1 MNTRFRSQVSKT
13 SLSEHDRIDLPENS
27 AARSKRRKP
36 SLNTHMKLNMTRQL
50 LLAMLICTTV
60 SCFSAFGVQ
69 PPDEVEQRGLQQ
81 MIRETEELLAKES
94 WLEAVEKLDQAWTMA
109 CEKEDPLMVQT
120 GADTRQLAPGET
132 ELQAGGKAKLE
143 ALFRNAPE
151 NFREE
156 FSRQY
161 SDLADKLITNAI
173 QVGDNEQLRRLT
185 MRYAFCSA
193 ARRGQLVLARRA
205 LDRGE
210 YLETALLLG
219 RLIRQTEKPDN
230 AVRLQMA
237 LCYSMA
243 GLEADAT
250 DLINLIVREQSEAN
264 LQVSGQS
271 IQLPRSPAETP
282 AWLQQHAESL
292 IRQSTGWLQPGGS
305 YRRTTSQPRGPAKF
319 GYSWK
324 SNLFEVQ
331 DVLYAEQ
338 YNPLLMEYREPIER
352 EAQRLLQRNSTI
364 VPTAQPLVTGRLAI
378 LRSPFGIR
386 AVDLVSGELQWEV
399 TRPDSRLRAAID
411 ERTSPNGN
419 RDTAGRDPYAS
430 LQYVDPRARLLYQ
443 LIRTNT
449 ASQMSISGST
459 LFVVDECSAA
469 TWTDDLGYGVGGNS
483 GETIPANFVR
493 AYDVETGLFKWEI
506 GGQTQNSRQAA
517 GRGNLLAGFYFLGA
531 PLVLGQRTYVLAE
544 SGEGLFLIQIAEPQ
558 TATGTTDATG
568 NAPTA
573 SSPNP
578 SIVRSQ
584 ILTIPE
590 HKLPRHPVRKHA
602 GLVPSFAQGLLVCPT
617 CDQRIVAVSAEDQ
630 SLRWVFRYA
639 GNIRTQELGGDNLV
653 LFGGRDA
660 IDTASVDM
668 DSRWVDSLPR
678 IVDSRVFVTPRDSDL
693 LYCLDLQSG
702 KELWKAAR
710 GPFHAIG
717 TITNDRIVLVGNQRV
732 AAFRT
737 IDGSAI
743 WSTEIRDGVVCGSAA
758 SNGRVIQIPTDEPA
772 IVTLDLATGVRLV
785 RQSHDL
791 NRMPGNLLMTEQGL
805 LTQNLGEV
813 SYLAANTSEP
823 NSSLAQKAT
832 ELLLDQK
839 QSDAMDLL
847 DQGLIAGQGDKAARE
862 LLIELLL
869 EELRADYSNNRSRVP
884 RIRELIEQ
892 TSADLATAPLLHS
905 VIGMNI
911 TDAAMIPGQL
921 KGRTD
926 RYLGDLS
933 ELITRGMEASDDLP
947 VAELTENIR
956 QLLREISTARREAVG
971 SGFLI
976 RNKATILCAGVRRAV
991 ASRTLE
997 EQQQIQESLRD
1008 SSVDVLKSLPNDLLK
1023 FEFLC
1028 CLMSCGLPQ
1037 LTLTTL
1043 ENSQMQTMDHQRW
1056 LLQEFARL
1064 EISQSSSLSAA
1075 PAATDLL
1082 TQWKSVNDESAIRSW
1097 LRDLAQPID
1106 SNNLLHFQMVDRA
1119 ARDQH
1124 LAAWQKSDAARTTQL
1139 STDWGEAAKVEES
1152 PDRTMM
1158 EPTKLPDGVPEKLI
1172 PFFGPQG
1179 VYRDWSFVR
1188 MRTAGEI
1195 CAYDAQGQIRWKTK
1209 TFGIPVENNYGY
1221 GSQSYAVAYGHLL
1234 LLNISGTL
1242 IAVDPAHLN
1251 AAGEPRELWRRNVE
1265 RLAADTDLDNFRD
1278 YVPPS
1283 ERVPQYYPQ
1292 PAGFYP
1298 VGPATPLGIPV
1309 IAGRRL
1315 IVLDP
1320 LTGMRCWQTD
1330 GIARDAVLL
1339 CSGDNVLVLSE
1350 GSRQIEVRSLV
1361 DGSVQ
1366 SVARLPEWWG
1376 EANLNVGSS
1385 VRDIEVEAGV
1395 ELLWRIV
1402 LQGQS
1407 CVLFRLTAGKATVES
1422 RDLLTDTVK
1431 WSIDLPQETV
1441 FSNVANDVI
1450 AVLSEG
1456 RSLKLIQTDT
1466 GRILAEHEVTA
1477 VKSPRE
1483 LILQHS
1489 SGHYVI
1495 LPDSIDDEV
1504 AEYDPVIDALH
1515 VYGRMYGIREN
1526 DMTLA
1531 WDEALDHRHVRLAIS
1546 ERSVLLPNS
1555 PALLLLSRGEATN
1568 PRSPIR
1574 ATHYGARIID
1584 VRTGKDLYNDDNIG
1598 TTLNMLWKHINAADQ
1613 QIQFSFDNRLVT
1625 LDFREAKE
1633 K

>member
-1 MNTRFRSQVSKT
+1 
-13 SLSEHDRIDLPENS
+13 
-27 AARSKRRKP
+27 
-36 SLNTHMKLNMTRQL
+36 MKLNMTRQL
-50 LLAMLICTTV
+50 LLAMLITTTIPL
-60 SCFSAFGVQ
+60 FHAHGTQ
-69 PPDEVEQRGLQQ
+69 PLDEVEQRGLQQ
-81 MIRETEELLAKES
+81 LIRETEASLATEN

-120 GADTRQLAPGET
+120 GTDTRQLAPGET
-132 ELQAGGKAKLE
+132 ELLAGGKARLE

-151 NFREE
+151 EFRDE

-161 SDLADKLITNAI
+161 SDLSDKLITDAI

-193 ARRGQLVLARRA
+193 AQRAQLVLARRA

-210 YLETALLLG
+210 YLEAALLLG
-219 RLIRQTEKPDN
+219 RLLRLNEKPNN

-243 GLEADAT
+243 GLEADAA
-250 DLINLIVREQSEAN
+250 DLINLIVREQTDAN
-264 LQVSGQS
+264 LQVAGQS
-271 IQLPRSPAETP
+271 IPLPLDPADTP
-282 AWLQQHAESL
+282 AWLRQHAESL
-292 IRQSTGWLQPGGS
+292 VKHSPGWSQPGGS
-305 YRRTTSQPRGPAKF
+305 YRRTASQPRGPAKF
-319 GYSWK
+319 ELSWK

-338 YNPLLMEYREPIER
+338 YNPLLAEYREPIER
-352 EAQRLLQRNSTI
+352 EAHRLLQRNSTI
-364 VPTAQPLVTGRLAI
+364 LPAAQPLISGRLAI

-386 AVDLVSGELQWEV
+386 AVDLGSGELQWEV

-411 ERTSPNGN
+411 ERTKQNGDRN
-419 RDTAGRDPYAS
+419 MAARDRYAT

-443 LIRTNT
+443 MIRTNT

-459 LFVVDECSAA
+459 LFVVDESSAA
-469 TWTDDLGYGVGGNS
+469 TWTDDFGYGIGGLS

-493 AYDVETGLFKWEI
+493 AYDVETGLFKWEV
-506 GGQTQNSRQAA
+506 GGQTQNGGKTA

-544 SGEGLFLIQIAEPQ
+544 SGEGIFLIQIAEPQ
-558 TATGTTDATG
+558 TAAAVTESSSDPAA
-568 NAPTA
+568 APT
-573 SSPNP
+573 PNP

-639 GNIRTQELGGDNLV
+639 GNVRTQELGGDNLV

-668 DSRWVDSLPR
+668 DSRWADSLPR
-678 IVDSRVFVTPRDSDL
+678 IVDSRVFVTPRDSDQ

-702 KELWKAAR
+702 EELWKTAR

-732 AAFRT
+732 AAFST
-737 IDGSAI
+737 TDGSPI
-743 WSTEIRDGVVCGSAA
+743 WSTEIRDGIVCGSSA

-772 IVTLDLATGVRLV
+772 IVTVDLGTGARLV
-785 RQSHDL
+785 RQSQDL
-791 NRMPGNLLMTEQGL
+791 NRIPGNLLMTEQGL

-813 SYLAANTSEP
+813 SYLAANTSAP
-823 NSSLAQKAT
+823 DSSLADKAT
-832 ELLLDQK
+832 EFLLDQK
-839 QSDAMDLL
+839 QAQALELL
-847 DQGLIAGQGDKAARE
+847 DQGLVAGQGDKAARE
-862 LLIELLL
+862 LLIELML
-869 EELRADYSNNRSRVP
+869 EELRADFSSHRSRVP

-892 TSADLATAPLLHS
+892 SSADLATAPLLHS
-905 VIGMNI
+905 MIGMNI
-911 TDAAMIPGQL
+911 TDAAVIPSQL

-933 ELITRGMEASDDLP
+933 ELITRGMETSHDLP
-947 VAELTENIR
+947 VTELTENIR

-971 SGFLI
+971 AGFLI

-991 ASRTLE
+991 AARTMQ

-1008 SSVDVLKSLPNDLLK
+1008 SSADVLKSLPDDLLK

-1037 LTLTTL
+1037 LTLATL
-1043 ENSQMQTMDHQRW
+1043 ENPQMQTMDHQRW

-1064 EISQSSSLSAA
+1064 EISQSSSSTAA
-1075 PAATDLL
+1075 AAATDLL
-1082 TQWKSVNDESAIRSW
+1082 TQWKSADDDSAIRSW
-1097 LRDLAQPID
+1097 LKDLAQPID
-1106 SNNLLHFQMVDRA
+1106 PNNLLHFQMADQA

-1124 LAAWQKSDAARTTQL
+1124 VAAWQKSDDAATAQRPMV
-1139 STDWGEAAKVEES
+1139 WGDTVKVEES

-1188 MRTAGEI
+1188 MKIAGEI
-1195 CAYDAQGQIRWKTK
+1195 YAYDAQGKIRWKTK

-1221 GSQSYAVAYGHLL
+1221 GTQSYVVAYGHLL

-1251 AAGEPRELWRRNVE
+1251 AAGEPRELWRRNIE
-1265 RLAADTDLDNFRD
+1265 RLAADTDIDNFRA

-1292 PAGFYP
+1292 PAGYYP
-1298 VGPATPLGIPV
+1298 VGPATPLGVPV

-1320 LTGMRCWQTD
+1320 LTGIRSWQTD

-1339 CSGDNVLVLSE
+1339 CREDNVLILSE

-1361 DGSVQ
+1361 DGFLR

-1407 CVLFRLTAGKATVES
+1407 CVLFRLTAGKSTIES
-1422 RDLLTDTVK
+1422 RNLLTDTVT

-1477 VKSPRE
+1477 VELPRE
-1483 LILQHS
+1483 LFLQYS
-1489 SGHYVI
+1489 SGHYVV
-1495 LPDSIDDEV
+1495 LPDSIDDDV
-1504 AEYDPVIDALH
+1504 AEFDPVIDALH

-1531 WDEALDHRHVRLAIS
+1531 WDEPLDHRHIRLAVS

-1555 PALLLLSRGEATN
+1555 PAMLLLSRGGATN

-1584 VRTGKDLYNDDNIG
+1584 VRTGKDLYNDDNVG
-1598 TTLNMLWKHINAADQ
+1598 MTLNMLWKHINAADQ
-1613 QIQFSFDNRLVT
+1613 QIQFSFDNRIVT
-1625 LDFREAKE
+1625 LDFRKAEE

>member
-1 MNTRFRSQVSKT
+1 
-13 SLSEHDRIDLPENS
+13 
-27 AARSKRRKP
+27 
-36 SLNTHMKLNMTRQL
+36 MKLNMTRQL
-50 LLAMLICTTV
+50 LLAMLICTTGPL
-60 SCFSAFGVQ
+60 FSAFGVQ

-81 MIRETEELLAKES
+81 LIRETEESLAKES

-132 ELQAGGKAKLE
+132 ELLAGGKAKLE

-151 NFREE
+151 DFREE
-156 FSRQY
+156 FSKQY
-161 SDLADKLITNAI
+161 SDLAEKLITDAI

-193 ARRGQLVLARRA
+193 AQRGQLVLARRA

-219 RLIRQTEKPDN
+219 RLLRQNEKPDN

-243 GLEADAT
+243 GLEADAA
-250 DLINLIVREQSEAN
+250 DLINLIAREQTGAN
-264 LQVSGQS
+264 LLVAGQS
-271 IQLPRSPAETP
+271 IPLPKSPAETP

-292 IRQSTGWLQPGGS
+292 IKQSTGWSQPGGS
-305 YRRTTSQPRGPAKF
+305 YRRAASQSRGPAKF
-319 GYSWK
+319 GFSWK

-338 YNPLLMEYREPIER
+338 YNPLLTEYREPIER

-364 VPTAQPLVTGRLAI
+364 VPAAQPLVTGRLAI
-378 LRSPFGIR
+378 FRSPFGIR
-386 AVDLVSGELQWEV
+386 AVDLASGELQWEV

-411 ERTSPNGN
+411 ERTSPNGDRN
-419 RDTAGRDPYAS
+419 MAARDGYAT

-469 TWTDDLGYGVGGNS
+469 TWTDDFGYGIGGIS

-493 AYDVETGLFKWEI
+493 AYDVETGLFKWEV
-506 GGQTQNSRQAA
+506 GGQTQNGGQTA

-544 SGEGLFLIQIAEPQ
+544 SGEGIFLIQIAEPQ
-558 TATGTTDATG
+558 TAASVIDSTGDPAVE
-568 NAPTA
+568 P
-573 SSPNP
+573 SPNP

-584 ILTIPE
+584 ILTVPE

-617 CDQRIVAVSAEDQ
+617 CDQRIIAVSAEDQ

-639 GNIRTQELGGDNLV
+639 GNVRTQELGGDNLV

-678 IVDSRVFVTPRDSDL
+678 IVDNRVFVTPRDSDQ

-702 KELWKAAR
+702 TELWKTAR

-732 AAFRT
+732 AAFNT
-737 IDGSAI
+737 TDGSPI
-743 WSTEIRDGVVCGSAA
+743 WSTEIRDGVVCGSSA
-758 SNGRVIQIPTDEPA
+758 SDGRVIQIPTDQPA
-772 IVTLDLATGVRLV
+772 IVTVDLGTGARLV
-785 RQSHDL
+785 RQSQDL

-813 SYLAANTSEP
+813 TYLAANTSATDL
-823 NSSLAQKAT
+823 SMADKAT
-832 ELLLDQK
+832 EFLLDRK
-839 QSDAMDLL
+839 QAQALALL
-847 DQGLIAGQGDKAARE
+847 DEGLMAGQGDKAARE

-869 EELRADYSNNRSRVP
+869 EELRTDFSRNRSRVP

-892 TSADLATAPLLHS
+892 SSADLAIAPLLHS

-911 TDAAMIPGQL
+911 TDAAVIPSQL

-933 ELITRGMEASDDLP
+933 ELITRGMESSHDLP
-947 VAELTENIR
+947 LGELTENIR

-971 SGFLI
+971 AGFLI

-991 ASRTLE
+991 AARTME
-997 EQQQIQESLRD
+997 EQQQIQDNLRD
-1008 SSVDVLKSLPNDLLK
+1008 SSVETLKSLPDDLMR

-1037 LTLTTL
+1037 LTLASL
-1043 ENSQMQTMDHQRW
+1043 ENSQMQTMDDHRW

-1064 EISQSSSLSAA
+1064 EISQSSSSTAA
-1075 PAATDLL
+1075 SAATDLL
-1082 TQWKSVNDESAIRSW
+1082 MQWKSANDYSAIQSW
-1097 LRDLAQPID
+1097 LKDLAQPID
-1106 SNNLLHFQMVDRA
+1106 PNNLLHFKMADQTL
-1119 ARDQH
+1119 RDQH
-1124 LAAWQKSDAARTTQL
+1124 IAAWEKSEDAAAAKPPL
-1139 STDWGEAAKVEES
+1139 IWGDAAKVEES

-1158 EPTKLPDGVPEKLI
+1158 EPTKLPDGLPDKLI

-1188 MRTAGEI
+1188 VRTAGEVY
-1195 CAYDAQGQIRWKTK
+1195 AYDAQGQIRWKTK
-1209 TFGIPVENNYGY
+1209 TFGIPVEINYGY
-1221 GSQSYAVAYGHLL
+1221 GAQSYIVAYGHLL
-1234 LLNISGTL
+1234 LLNLSGTL
-1242 IAVDPAHLN
+1242 IAVDPAQLN
-1251 AAGEPRELWRRNVE
+1251 AAGEPRELWRRNIE
-1265 RLAADTDLDNFRD
+1265 RLAADTDIDNFRD

-1320 LTGMRCWQTD
+1320 LTGMRSWQTD

-1366 SVARLPEWWG
+1366 SVSRLPEWWG

-1385 VRDIEVEAGV
+1385 VRDIEVESGV

-1402 LQGQS
+1402 LQGDS
-1407 CVLFRLTAGKATVES
+1407 CVLFRLTAGKATVEN

-1466 GRILAEHEVTA
+1466 GRILAEHDVTA
-1477 VKSPRE
+1477 VKLPRE

-1495 LPDSIDDEV
+1495 LPDSIDDNL

-1531 WDEALDHRHVRLAIS
+1531 WDEPLDHRHIRLAVS

-1555 PALLLLSRGEATN
+1555 PALLLLSRGGTAN
-1568 PRSPIR
+1568 PGSPTR
-1574 ATHYGARIID
+1574 GTHYGARVID
-1584 VRTGKDLYNDDNIG
+1584 VRTGKDLYNDDDIG
-1598 TTLNMLWKHINAADQ
+1598 TTLNLLWMHINSADQ
-1613 QIQFSFDNRLVT
+1613 RIQFSFDNRNVT
-1625 LDFREAKE
+1625 LDFKKPEE

>member
-1 MNTRFRSQVSKT
+1 
-13 SLSEHDRIDLPENS
+13 
-27 AARSKRRKP
+27 
-36 SLNTHMKLNMTRQL
+36 MTRQL
-50 LLAMLICTTV
+50 LLAMLICTTGPLA
-60 SCFSAFGVQ
+60 SAFGVQ

-81 MIRETEELLAKES
+81 LIRETEESLAKES

-120 GADTRQLAPGET
+120 GADIRQLAPGET

-151 NFREE
+151 EFREE
-156 FSRQY
+156 FSKQY
-161 SDLADKLITNAI
+161 SDLADKLITDAI
-173 QVGDNEQLRRLT
+173 QVGDNEQLRWLT

-193 ARRGQLVLARRA
+193 ARKGQLVLARRA

-219 RLIRQTEKPDN
+219 RLLRQNEKPDN
-230 AVRLQMA
+230 TVRLQMA

-250 DLINLIVREQSEAN
+250 DLINLIVREQTDAN
-264 LQVSGQS
+264 LEVAGQS
-271 IQLPRSPAETP
+271 IPLPKSPAETP

-292 IRQSTGWLQPGGS
+292 IKQTTGWSQPGGS
-305 YRRTTSQPRGPAKF
+305 YRRTASQPRGPAKF
-319 GYSWK
+319 GFSWK

-338 YNPLLMEYREPIER
+338 YNPLLTEYLEPIER

-411 ERTSPNGN
+411 ERTNQNGDRN
-419 RDTAGRDPYAS
+419 MAARDGYAS

-443 LIRTNT
+443 MIRTNT

-469 TWTDDLGYGVGGNS
+469 TWTDDFGYGIGGLS

-493 AYDVETGLFKWEI
+493 AYDVETGLFKWEV
-506 GGQTQNSRQAA
+506 GGQTQNGGQAA

-544 SGEGLFLIQIAEPQ
+544 SGEGLFLIQIAEPR
-558 TATGTTDATG
+558 TAATMTESTDDLA
-568 NAPTA
+568 TA

-584 ILTIPE
+584 ILTVPE

-602 GLVPSFAQGLLVCPT
+602 GLVPSFAQGILVCPT

-639 GNIRTQELGGDNLV
+639 GNVRTQELGGDNLV

-717 TITNDRIVLVGNQRV
+717 AITGDRIVLVGNQRV

-737 IDGSAI
+737 TDGSPI

-758 SNGRVIQIPTDEPA
+758 SNGQVIQIPTDEPA

-813 SYLAANTSEP
+813 AYLAANTSEQD
-823 NSSLAQKAT
+823 SSLAQKAT

-839 QSDAMDLL
+839 QTDAMQLL

-869 EELRADYSNNRSRVP
+869 EELRADYSSNRSKVP

-892 TSADLATAPLLHS
+892 TSADLAAAPLLHS

-911 TDAAMIPGQL
+911 TDAAVIPSHL
-921 KGRTD
+921 RGRTD

-933 ELITRGMEASDDLP
+933 EQITRGMEASHDLP
-947 VAELTENIR
+947 VTELTENIR

-991 ASRTLE
+991 GSRTME
-997 EQQQIQESLRD
+997 EQKQIQESLRD
-1008 SSVDVLKSLPNDLLK
+1008 SSVEVLKSLPEDLLK
-1023 FEFLC
+1023 FEFMC

-1037 LTLTTL
+1037 LTLATL
-1043 ENSQMQTMDHQRW
+1043 ENPQMQTMDHQRW

-1064 EISQSSSLSAA
+1064 QISQSSSSTA
-1075 PAATDLL
+1075 PAAATDLL
-1082 TQWKSVNDESAIRSW
+1082 RQWKAANDDSAIRSW
-1097 LRDLAQPID
+1097 LKDLTQPID
-1106 SNNLLHFQMVDRA
+1106 PNNLLHFQMADQT

-1124 LAAWQKSDAARTTQL
+1124 IAAWQKSDDAATKKTQVN
-1139 STDWGEAAKVEES
+1139 WGESAKVEES

-1158 EPTKLPDGVPEKLI
+1158 EPTKFPEGVPEKLI

-1195 CAYDAQGQIRWKTK
+1195 YAYDAQGQIRWKTK
-1209 TFGIPVENNYGY
+1209 TFGIPVENSYGY
-1221 GSQSYAVAYGHLL
+1221 GTQSYVVSYGHLL

-1242 IAVDPAHLN
+1242 IAIDPAHLN
-1251 AAGEPRELWRRNVE
+1251 AAGEPRELWRRNIE
-1265 RLAADTDLDNFRD
+1265 RLAADTDIDNFRD

-1320 LTGMRCWQTD
+1320 LTGTRSWQTD

-1361 DGSVQ
+1361 DGSVR

-1422 RDLLTDTVK
+1422 RDLLTDTVT

-1466 GRILAEHEVTA
+1466 GRILAEHDVTA
-1477 VKSPRE
+1477 VKLPRE

-1515 VYGRMYGIREN
+1515 VYGRMYGIRES

-1531 WDEALDHRHVRLAIS
+1531 WDEPLDHRHVRLAVS

-1555 PALLLLSRGEATN
+1555 PALLLLSRGGATN
-1568 PRSPIR
+1568 PRTPIR

-1598 TTLNMLWKHINAADQ
+1598 TTLNMLWKHINVADQ
-1613 QIQFSFDNRLVT
+1613 QIQFSFDSRVVT
-1625 LDFREAKE
+1625 LNFRKPEE

>member
-1 MNTRFRSQVSKT
+1 
-13 SLSEHDRIDLPENS
+13 
-27 AARSKRRKP
+27 
-36 SLNTHMKLNMTRQL
+36 MKLNMTRQL
-50 LLAMLICTTV
+50 LLAMLIITTIPL
-60 SCFSAFGVQ
+60 FNAHGTQ
-69 PPDEVEQRGLQQ
+69 PLDEVEQRGLLQL
-81 MIRETEELLAKES
+81 IRETEESLAKES

-132 ELQAGGKAKLE
+132 ELLAGGKARLE

-151 NFREE
+151 EFRDE

-161 SDLADKLITNAI
+161 SDLADKLIADAI

-210 YLETALLLG
+210 YLEAALLLG
-219 RLIRQTEKPDN
+219 RLLRQNETPDN
-230 AVRLQMA
+230 AIRLQIA
-237 LCYSMA
+237 LCYYMA
-243 GLEADAT
+243 GLEADAA
-250 DLINLIVREQSEAN
+250 DLINLIVREQTDSN
-264 LQVSGQS
+264 LQVAGQS
-271 IQLPRSPAETP
+271 IPLPKHPDETP
-282 AWLQQHAESL
+282 AWLRQHAESL
-292 IRQSTGWLQPGGS
+292 IKQSTGWSQPGGS
-305 YRRTTSQPRGPAKF
+305 YRRAASQPRGPAKF
-319 GYSWK
+319 GFSWK

-338 YNPLLMEYREPIER
+338 YNPLLTEYREPIER

-364 VPTAQPLVTGRLAI
+364 VPAAQPLVMGRLAI

-386 AVDLVSGELQWEV
+386 AVDLLSGELQWEV

-411 ERTSPNGN
+411 ERTNQNGDRN
-419 RDTAGRDPYAS
+419 MAARDGYAA

-459 LFVVDECSAA
+459 LFVVDESSAA
-469 TWTDDLGYGVGGNS
+469 TWTDDFGYGIGGIS

-493 AYDVETGLFKWEI
+493 AYDVETGLFKWEV
-506 GGQTQNSRQAA
+506 GGQTQNGGQAA

-544 SGEGLFLIQIAEPQ
+544 SGEGIFLIQIAEPQ
-558 TATGTTDATG
+558 TIASSLDSTSDPAVE
-568 NAPTA
+568 

-639 GNIRTQELGGDNLV
+639 GNVRTQELGGDNLV

-660 IDTASVDM
+660 LDTASVDM

-678 IVDSRVFVTPRDSDL
+678 IVDSRVFVTPRDSDQ

-702 KELWKAAR
+702 EELWKTAR

-732 AAFRT
+732 SAFST
-737 IDGSAI
+737 TDGSPI
-743 WSTEIRDGVVCGSAA
+743 WSTEIRDGVVCGSSA

-772 IVTLDLATGVRLV
+772 IVTVDLGTGARLV
-785 RQSHDL
+785 RQSQDL

-813 SYLAANTSEP
+813 TYLAANTSAP
-823 NSSLAQKAT
+823 DSSLADKAT
-832 ELLLDQK
+832 EFLLDQK
-839 QSDAMDLL
+839 QTQALELL
-847 DQGLIAGQGDKAARE
+847 DQGLMAGQGDKAARE
-862 LLIELLL
+862 LLIELML
-869 EELRADYSNNRSRVP
+869 EELRADFPGNRSRVP

-892 TSADLATAPLLHS
+892 SSADLATAPLLHS

-911 TDAAMIPGQL
+911 TDAAVIPSQL

-933 ELITRGMEASDDLP
+933 ELITKGMESSHDLP
-947 VAELTENIR
+947 IAELTENIR

-971 SGFLI
+971 AGFLI

-991 ASRTLE
+991 AARTME
-997 EQQQIQESLRD
+997 EQQQIQDSLRE
-1008 SSVDVLKSLPNDLLK
+1008 SSVETLRSLPDDLLR

-1028 CLMSCGLPQ
+1028 GLMSCGLPR
-1037 LTLTTL
+1037 LTLASL
-1043 ENSQMQTMDHQRW
+1043 EDPQMQTMEDQRW

-1064 EISQSSSLSAA
+1064 EISQSSSSTAA
-1075 PAATDLL
+1075 SAATDLL
-1082 TQWKSVNDESAIRSW
+1082 RQWKSADDHAAIQSW
-1097 LRDLAQPID
+1097 LKDLAQPID
-1106 SNNLLHFQMVDRA
+1106 ANRLLHFQMTNQA

-1124 LAAWQKSDAARTTQL
+1124 IAEWQKSDDAAAVKL
-1139 STDWGEAAKVEES
+1139 PLIWGDAPKVEES

-1158 EPTKLPDGVPEKLI
+1158 EPTKLPDGVPDKLI

-1188 MRTAGEI
+1188 MKTAGEI
-1195 CAYDAQGQIRWKTK
+1195 YAYDAQGQIRWKTK

-1221 GSQSYAVAYGHLL
+1221 GAQSYVVAYGHLL
-1234 LLNISGTL
+1234 LLNLSGTL

-1251 AAGEPRELWRRNVE
+1251 AAGEPRELWRRNIE
-1265 RLAADTDLDNFRD
+1265 RLAADTDIDNFRD
-1278 YVPPS
+1278 YVPPA

-1298 VGPATPLGIPV
+1298 VGPATPLGIPI

-1320 LTGMRCWQTD
+1320 LTGIRSWQTD

-1361 DGSVQ
+1361 DGSVR
-1366 SVARLPEWWG
+1366 SVSRLPEWWG
-1376 EANLNVGSS
+1376 DANLNVGSS

-1407 CVLFRLTAGKATVES
+1407 CVLFRLTAGKATVEN
-1422 RDLLTDTVK
+1422 RDLLTDTVT

-1441 FSNVANDVI
+1441 FSNVANDVV

-1456 RSLKLIQTDT
+1456 HSLKLIQTDT
-1466 GRILAEHEVTA
+1466 GRILAEHDVTA
-1477 VKSPRE
+1477 VKLPRE

-1495 LPDSIDDEV
+1495 LPDAIDDNL
-1504 AEYDPVIDALH
+1504 AEYDPGIETLH
-1515 VYGRMYGIREN
+1515 VYGRMYGIRED
-1526 DMTLA
+1526 DMTLG
-1531 WDEALDHRHVRLAIS
+1531 WDEPLDHRHIRLAVS

-1555 PALLLLSRGEATN
+1555 PALLLLSRGGKTN
-1568 PRSPIR
+1568 PNSPIR
-1574 ATHYGARIID
+1574 ATHYGARVID
-1584 VRTGKDLYNDDNIG
+1584 VRTGKDLYNDEDVG
-1598 TTLNMLWKHINAADQ
+1598 MTLNSLWMHINSADQ
-1613 QIQFSFDNRLVT
+1613 RIQISFDSRIVT
-1625 LDFREAKE
+1625 LDYRKAEE

>member
-1 MNTRFRSQVSKT
+1 
-13 SLSEHDRIDLPENS
+13 
-27 AARSKRRKP
+27 
-36 SLNTHMKLNMTRQL
+36 MKLNMTRQL
-50 LLAMLICTTV
+50 LLAMLITTTIPL
-60 SCFSAFGVQ
+60 FHAHGTQ
-69 PPDEVEQRGLQQ
+69 PLDEVEQRGLQQ
-81 MIRETEELLAKES
+81 LIRETEASLATEN

-120 GADTRQLAPGET
+120 GTDTRQLAPGET
-132 ELQAGGKAKLE
+132 ELLAGGKARLE

-151 NFREE
+151 EFRDE

-161 SDLADKLITNAI
+161 SDLSDKLITDAI

-193 ARRGQLVLARRA
+193 AQRAQLVLARRA

-210 YLETALLLG
+210 YLEAALLLG
-219 RLIRQTEKPDN
+219 RLLRLNEKPNN

-243 GLEADAT
+243 GLEADAA
-250 DLINLIVREQSEAN
+250 DLINLIVREQTDAN
-264 LQVSGQS
+264 LQVAGQS
-271 IQLPRSPAETP
+271 IPLPLDPADTP
-282 AWLQQHAESL
+282 AWLRQHAESL
-292 IRQSTGWLQPGGS
+292 VKHSPGWSQPGGS
-305 YRRTTSQPRGPAKF
+305 YRRTASQPRGPAKF
-319 GYSWK
+319 GLSWK

-338 YNPLLMEYREPIER
+338 YNPLLAEYREPIER
-352 EAQRLLQRNSTI
+352 EAHRLLQRNSTI
-364 VPTAQPLVTGRLAI
+364 LPAAQPLISGRLAI

-386 AVDLVSGELQWEV
+386 AVDLGSGELQWEV

-411 ERTSPNGN
+411 ERTKQNGDRN
-419 RDTAGRDPYAS
+419 MAARDRYAT

-443 LIRTNT
+443 MIRTNT

-459 LFVVDECSAA
+459 LFVVDESSAA
-469 TWTDDLGYGVGGNS
+469 TWTDDFGYGIGGLS

-493 AYDVETGLFKWEI
+493 AYDVETGLFKWEV
-506 GGQTQNSRQAA
+506 GGQTQNGGKTA

-544 SGEGLFLIQIAEPQ
+544 SGEGIFLIQIAEPQ
-558 TATGTTDATG
+558 TAAAVTESSSDPAA
-568 NAPTA
+568 AP
-573 SSPNP
+573 SPNP

-639 GNIRTQELGGDNLV
+639 GNVRTQELGGDNLV

-668 DSRWVDSLPR
+668 DSRWADSLPR
-678 IVDSRVFVTPRDSDL
+678 IVDSRVFVTPRDSDQ

-702 KELWKAAR
+702 EELWKTAR

-732 AAFRT
+732 AAFST
-737 IDGSAI
+737 TDGSPI
-743 WSTEIRDGVVCGSAA
+743 WSTEIRDGIVCGSSA

-772 IVTLDLATGVRLV
+772 IVTVDLGTGARLV
-785 RQSHDL
+785 RQSQDL
-791 NRMPGNLLMTEQGL
+791 NRIPGNLLMTEQGL

-813 SYLAANTSEP
+813 SYLAANTSAP
-823 NSSLAQKAT
+823 DSSLADKAT
-832 ELLLDQK
+832 EFLLDQK
-839 QSDAMDLL
+839 QAQALELL
-847 DQGLIAGQGDKAARE
+847 DQGLVAGQGDKAARE
-862 LLIELLL
+862 LLIELML
-869 EELRADYSNNRSRVP
+869 EELRADFSSHRSRVP

-892 TSADLATAPLLHS
+892 SSADLATAPLLHS
-905 VIGMNI
+905 MIGMNI
-911 TDAAMIPGQL
+911 TDAAVIPSQL

-933 ELITRGMEASDDLP
+933 ELITRGMETSHDLP
-947 VAELTENIR
+947 VTELTENIR

-971 SGFLI
+971 AGFLI

-991 ASRTLE
+991 AARTMQ

-1008 SSVDVLKSLPNDLLK
+1008 SSADVLKSLPDDLLK

-1037 LTLTTL
+1037 LTLATL
-1043 ENSQMQTMDHQRW
+1043 ENPQMQTMDHQRW
-1056 LLQEFARL
+1056 LLEEFARL
-1064 EISQSSSLSAA
+1064 EISQSSSSTAA
-1075 PAATDLL
+1075 AAATDLL
-1082 TQWKSVNDESAIRSW
+1082 TQWKSADDDSAIRSW
-1097 LRDLAQPID
+1097 LKDLAQPID
-1106 SNNLLHFQMVDRA
+1106 PNNLLHFQMADQA

-1124 LAAWQKSDAARTTQL
+1124 VAAWQKSDDAATAQRPMV
-1139 STDWGEAAKVEES
+1139 WGDTVKVEES

-1188 MRTAGEI
+1188 MKIAGEI
-1195 CAYDAQGQIRWKTK
+1195 YAYDAQGKIRWKTK

-1221 GSQSYAVAYGHLL
+1221 GTQSYVVAYGHLL

-1251 AAGEPRELWRRNVE
+1251 AAGEPRELWRRNIE
-1265 RLAADTDLDNFRD
+1265 RLAADTDIDNFRA

-1292 PAGFYP
+1292 PAGYYP

-1320 LTGMRCWQTD
+1320 LTGIRSWQTD

-1339 CSGDNVLVLSE
+1339 CREDNVLILSE

-1361 DGSVQ
+1361 DGFLR

-1407 CVLFRLTAGKATVES
+1407 CVLFRLTAGKSTIES
-1422 RDLLTDTVK
+1422 RNLLTDTVT

-1477 VKSPRE
+1477 VELPRE
-1483 LILQHS
+1483 LFLQYS
-1489 SGHYVI
+1489 SGHYVV
-1495 LPDSIDDEV
+1495 LPDSIDDDV
-1504 AEYDPVIDALH
+1504 AEFDPVIDAIH

-1531 WDEALDHRHVRLAIS
+1531 WDEPLDHRHIRLAVS

-1555 PALLLLSRGEATN
+1555 PAMLLLSRGGATN
-1568 PRSPIR
+1568 PKSPVR
-1574 ATHYGARIID
+1574 ATHYGARVID
-1584 VRTGKDLYNDDNIG
+1584 VRTGKDLYNDEDVG
-1598 TTLNMLWKHINAADQ
+1598 MSLNELWMHINSADQ
-1613 QIQFSFDNRLVT
+1613 QIQYSFDNRIVT
-1625 LDFREAKE
+1625 LDFKKAEE

>member
-1 MNTRFRSQVSKT
+1 MISQ
-13 SLSEHDRIDLPENS
+13 DLTNVKNS
-27 AARSKRRKP
+27 RTFQASQLF
-36 SLNTHMKLNMTRQL
+36 SDTQMKLNMTRQL
-50 LLAMLICTTV
+50 LLGMLIFTIGSGYSV
-60 SCFSAFGVQ
+60 HGVQ

-81 MIRETEELLAKES
+81 LIRETEDSLAKES
-94 WLEAVEKLDQAWTMA
+94 WNEAVERLDQAWALA
-109 CEKEDPLMVQT
+109 CEKEDPLMLQT

-132 ELQAGGKAKLE
+132 ELLAGGKARLE
-143 ALFRNAPE
+143 ALFRNASE
-151 NFREE
+151 EFREE
-156 FSRQY
+156 FSKQY
-161 SDLADKLITNAI
+161 SDLADKLITDAINA
-173 QVGDNEQLRRLT
+173 GDNEQIRRLT

-210 YLETALLLG
+210 PLEAALLLG
-219 RLIRQTEKPDN
+219 RLLRQDEKPDN
-230 AVRLQMA
+230 TVRLQIA

-243 GLEADAT
+243 GLEADAA
-250 DLINLIVREQSEAN
+250 DLINRIVREQSDSD
-264 LQVSGQS
+264 LQVAGQS
-271 IQLPRSPAETP
+271 ISLPKHPDETP
-282 AWLQQHAESL
+282 AWLSQYAESL
-292 IRQSTGWLQPGGS
+292 IKQAGGWTQPGGS
-305 YRRTTSQPRGPAKF
+305 YRRIASQPRGPAKF
-319 GYSWK
+319 GFAWK

-338 YNPLLMEYREPIER
+338 YNPLLTEFREPIER

-364 VPTAQPLVTGRLAI
+364 APAAQPLITGHLAI

-386 AVDLVSGELQWEV
+386 AVDLLSGELQWEV

-411 ERTSPNGN
+411 ERTNQNGDRN
-419 RDTAGRDPYAS
+419 RAARDGYAT
-430 LQYVDPRARLLYQ
+430 LQGVDPRARLLYQ

-469 TWTDDLGYGVGGNS
+469 TWTDDFGYDIGGIS

-493 AYDVETGLFKWEI
+493 AYDVETGLFKWEV
-506 GGQTQNSRQAA
+506 GGQTQNGGQAA

-544 SGEGLFLIQIAEPQ
+544 SGEGIFLIQIAEPQ
-558 TATGTTDATG
+558 TIADEADSTGDA
-568 NAPTA
+568 AVVV
-573 SSPNP
+573 SPNP

-590 HKLPRHPVRKHA
+590 HKLPRHPVRKHS

-660 IDTASVDM
+660 LDTASVDM

-678 IVDSRVFVTPRDSDL
+678 IADSRVFVTPRDSDL
-693 LYCLDLQSG
+693 LYCLDLESG
-702 KELWKAAR
+702 KELWTAAR

-717 TITNDRIVLVGNQRV
+717 TITSDRIVLVGNQRV
-732 AAFRT
+732 SAFNT
-737 IDGSAI
+737 TDGSPV
-743 WSTEIRDGVVCGSAA
+743 WSTEIRDGVVCGLSA

-772 IVTLDLATGVRLV
+772 IVTLDLSTGVRLV
-785 RQSHDL
+785 RQSQDL

-813 SYLAANTSEP
+813 TYLAGQTTASAA
-823 NSSLAQKAT
+823 SLADRAT

-839 QSDAMDLL
+839 QTQALELL
-847 DQGLIAGQGDKAARE
+847 DQELAAGRGDKASRE
-862 LLIELLL
+862 LLIELML
-869 EELRADYSNNRSRVP
+869 EALRADFSGNRSRVP

-892 TSADLATAPLLHS
+892 SSADLATAPLLHS
-905 VIGMNI
+905 VIGMNM
-911 TDAAMIPGQL
+911 TDAAVLPSQL
-921 KGRTD
+921 RGRTD

-933 ELITRGMEASDDLP
+933 ELITRGMESSQDLP
-947 VAELTENIR
+947 VEELRENIR
-956 QLLREISTARREAVG
+956 QLLRESSTARRDVVRT
-971 SGFLI
+971 GFLI
-976 RNKATILCAGVRRAV
+976 RNKATILSAGVRRAM
-991 ASRTLE
+991 AARTME
-997 EQQQIQESLRD
+997 ERQQIQDGLRD
-1008 SSVDVLKSLPNDLLK
+1008 SCVEILKSLPDDLPR
-1023 FEFLC
+1023 FDFLC
-1028 CLMSCGLPQ
+1028 CLISSGLPQ
-1037 LTLTTL
+1037 LTLDSL
-1043 ENSQMQTMDHQRW
+1043 EDSQMQTMEDHRW

-1064 EISQSSSLSAA
+1064 EISQSSSSMASAV
-1075 PAATDLL
+1075 ATDLL
-1082 TQWKSVNDESAIRSW
+1082 TQWKSASDHSAIQSW
-1097 LRDLAQPID
+1097 LRDLALPVD
-1106 SNNLLHFQMVDRA
+1106 SNNLLHFQMADQA
-1119 ARDQH
+1119 IRDQH
-1124 LAAWQKSDAARTTQL
+1124 IAAWQNSDDTPAAEL
-1139 STDWGEAAKVEES
+1139 PIVWGHAPKVEES
-1152 PDRTMM
+1152 PHRTMM
-1158 EPTKLPDGVPEKLI
+1158 EPAKPPDGVPEKLI

-1179 VYRDWSFVR
+1179 VYRHWSFVR
-1188 MRTAGEI
+1188 MRTAGEVY
-1195 CAYDAQGQIRWKTK
+1195 AYDAHGKVRWKTK

-1221 GSQSYAVAYGHLL
+1221 GVQSYVVAYGHLL
-1234 LLNISGTL
+1234 LLNLSGTL

-1251 AAGEPRELWRRNVE
+1251 AAGEPRELWRRNIE
-1265 RLAADTDLDNFRD
+1265 RLAADTEIDNFRD

-1320 LTGMRCWQTD
+1320 LTGIRSWFTD

-1361 DGSVQ
+1361 DGSVR
-1366 SVARLPEWWG
+1366 SVSRLPEWWG
-1376 EANLNVGSS
+1376 DANLNVGSS

-1395 ELLWRIV
+1395 DLLWRIV

-1407 CVLFRLTAGKATVES
+1407 CVLFRLTAGKATVEC
-1422 RDLLTDTVK
+1422 RDLLTDTVI

-1441 FSNVANDVI
+1441 FSNVSNDVI

-1466 GRILAEHEVTA
+1466 GRILAEHEVTT
-1477 VKSPRE
+1477 VKLPRE
-1483 LILQHS
+1483 LILLHS

-1495 LPDSIDDEV
+1495 LPDSIDDKLP
-1504 AEYDPVIDALH
+1504 EYDPVIDHLH
-1515 VYGRMYGIREN
+1515 VFGRMYGIRDE
-1526 DMTLA
+1526 DMSLA
-1531 WDEALDHRHVRLAIS
+1531 WDEPLDHRHVRLAVS

-1555 PALLLLSRGEATN
+1555 PALLLLSRGGATT
-1568 PRSPIR
+1568 PRSPVR
-1574 ATHYGARIID
+1574 ATHYGARVID
-1584 VRTGKDLYNDDNIG
+1584 VRTGKDLYNDEDVG
-1598 TTLNMLWKHINAADQ
+1598 MTLNSLWMHINSADQ
-1613 QIQFSFDNRLVT
+1613 RIQISFDNRIVT
-1625 LDFREAKE
+1625 LDYKKADE

>member
-1 MNTRFRSQVSKT
+1 
-13 SLSEHDRIDLPENS
+13 
-27 AARSKRRKP
+27 
-36 SLNTHMKLNMTRQL
+36 MKLNMTRQL
-50 LLAMLICTTV
+50 LFAMLVFTTSPLFNV
-60 SCFSAFGVQ
+60 HGTQ
-69 PPDEVEQRGLQQ
+69 PFDEVEQRGLQQ
-81 MIRETEELLAKES
+81 LIRETEESLARES
-94 WLEAVEKLDQAWTMA
+94 WLEAVEKLDQAWTLA

-120 GADTRQLAPGET
+120 GADTRQLAAGET
-132 ELQAGGKAKLE
+132 ELLAGGKARLE

-151 NFREE
+151 DFRNE
-156 FSRQY
+156 FSNQY
-161 SDLADKLITNAI
+161 SDLADKLITDAI
-173 QVGDNEQLRRLT
+173 QAGDNEQLRRLT

-210 YLETALLLG
+210 YLEAALLLG
-219 RLIRQTEKPDN
+219 RLLRQNETLDN
-230 AVRLQMA
+230 AIRLQMA

-243 GLEADAT
+243 GLEADAA
-250 DLINLIVREQSEAN
+250 DLIDLIVREQTDAN
-264 LQVSGQS
+264 LQVAGQS
-271 IQLPRSPAETP
+271 IPLPKNSNETP
-282 AWLQQHAESL
+282 AWLRQHAESL
-292 IRQSTGWLQPGGS
+292 IKQSTGWSQPGGS
-305 YRRTTSQPRGPAKF
+305 YRRAASQPLGPAKF
-319 GYSWK
+319 GFSWK

-338 YNPLLMEYREPIER
+338 YNPLLTEYREPIER

-364 VPTAQPLVTGRLAI
+364 VPAAQPLITGRLAI

-411 ERTSPNGN
+411 ERTNQNGDRN
-419 RDTAGRDPYAS
+419 MAARDGYAT

-469 TWTDDLGYGVGGNS
+469 TWTDDFGYGIGGIS

-493 AYDVETGLFKWEI
+493 AYDVETGLFKWEV
-506 GGQTQNSRQAA
+506 GGQTQNGGQAA

-544 SGEGLFLIQIAEPQ
+544 SGEGIFLIQIAEPQ
-558 TATGTTDATG
+558 TTANVGDSTGDPA
-568 NAPTA
+568 AA

-639 GNIRTQELGGDNLV
+639 GNVRTQELGGDNLV

-660 IDTASVDM
+660 LDTASVDM
-668 DSRWVDSLPR
+668 DSRWIDSLPR
-678 IVDSRVFVTPRDSDL
+678 IVDSRVFVTPRDSDQI
-693 LYCLDLQSG
+693 YCLDLQSG
-702 KELWKAAR
+702 KELWKTAR

-732 AAFRT
+732 AAFST
-737 IDGSAI
+737 ADGSPI
-743 WSTEIRDGVVCGSAA
+743 WSTEIRDGVVCGSSA

-772 IVTLDLATGVRLV
+772 IVTIDLGTGARLV
-785 RQSHDL
+785 RQSQDL
-791 NRMPGNLLMTEQGL
+791 NRMPGNLLMTEHGL

-813 SYLAANTSEP
+813 TYLAANTSEP
-823 NSSLAQKAT
+823 DSSLADKAT
-832 ELLLDQK
+832 EFLLDQK
-839 QSDAMDLL
+839 QAQALELL
-847 DQGLIAGQGDKAARE
+847 DQGLMAGQGDKAARE
-862 LLIELLL
+862 LLIELML
-869 EELRADYSNNRSRVP
+869 EELRADFPGNRSRVP

-892 TSADLATAPLLHS
+892 SSADLAVAPLLHS

-911 TDAAMIPGQL
+911 TDAAVIPSQL

-933 ELITRGMEASDDLP
+933 ELITRGMESSHDLP
-947 VAELTENIR
+947 VEELTENIR

-971 SGFLI
+971 AGFLI

-991 ASRTLE
+991 AARTME
-997 EQQQIQESLRD
+997 ERQEIQDSLRN
-1008 SSVDVLKSLPNDLLK
+1008 SSVEILKSLPDDLLR
-1023 FEFLC
+1023 FEYLC

-1037 LTLTTL
+1037 LTLAAL
-1043 ENSQMQTMDHQRW
+1043 EDPQMQTMDDQRW
-1056 LLQEFARL
+1056 LLHEFARL
-1064 EISQSSSLSAA
+1064 EISQSSSLTAA
-1075 PAATDLL
+1075 SAATDLL
-1082 TQWKSVNDESAIRSW
+1082 MQWKSANDHSAIQSW
-1097 LRDLAQPID
+1097 LKDLAQPFD
-1106 SNNLLHFQMVDRA
+1106 ANTLLHFKMADQTQ
-1119 ARDQH
+1119 RDQH
-1124 LAAWQKSDAARTTQL
+1124 IAAWKKSDDAA
-1139 STDWGEAAKVEES
+1139 AAKLPLIWGDAPIVEES

-1158 EPTKLPDGVPEKLI
+1158 GPTKLPDGVPEKLI

-1188 MRTAGEI
+1188 MKTAGEVY
-1195 CAYDAQGQIRWKTK
+1195 AYDAQGQIRWKTK

-1221 GSQSYAVAYGHLL
+1221 GTQSYVVAYGHLL
-1234 LLNISGTL
+1234 LLNLSGTL

-1251 AAGEPRELWRRNVE
+1251 AAGEPRELWRRNIE
-1265 RLAADTDLDNFRD
+1265 RLAADTDIDNFRD
-1278 YVPPS
+1278 YVPPA

-1320 LTGMRCWQTD
+1320 LTGLRSWQTD

-1361 DGSVQ
+1361 DGSVR
-1366 SVARLPEWWG
+1366 SVSRLPEWWG
-1376 EANLNVGSS
+1376 DANLNVGSS

-1402 LQGQS
+1402 LQGHS
-1407 CVLFRLTAGKATVES
+1407 CVLFRLTAGKATVEN
-1422 RDLLTDTVK
+1422 RDLLTDTVT

-1466 GRILAEHEVTA
+1466 GRSLAEHEVTA
-1477 VKSPRE
+1477 VKLPRE

-1489 SGHYVI
+1489 GGHYVI
-1495 LPDSIDDEV
+1495 LPDSIDDNL

-1515 VYGRMYGIREN
+1515 VYGRMYGIRED
-1526 DMTLA
+1526 DMALA
-1531 WDEALDHRHVRLAIS
+1531 WDEPLDHRHVRLAVS

-1555 PALLLLSRGEATN
+1555 PALLLLSRGGTTN
-1568 PRSPIR
+1568 PKSPVRS
-1574 ATHYGARIID
+1574 THYGAQVID
-1584 VRTGKDLYNDDNIG
+1584 VRTGKDLYYDDDVG
-1598 TTLNMLWKHINAADQ
+1598 STLNSLWMHLNSADQ
-1613 QIQFSFDNRLVT
+1613 RIQISFDNRIVT
-1625 LDFREAKE
+1625 LDYKKAEE

>member
-1 MNTRFRSQVSKT
+1 M
-13 SLSEHDRIDLPENS
+13 L
-27 AARSKRRKP
+27 SKRRKS
-36 SLNTHMKLNMTRQL
+36 SLNTPMKLNMTRQL
-50 LLAMLICTTV
+50 LLAMLICMTGPL
-60 SCFSAFGVQ
+60 FSVFGVQ

-81 MIRETEELLAKES
+81 LIRETQESLAKES
-94 WLEAVEKLDQAWTMA
+94 WLEAVEKLDQAWTLA

-151 NFREE
+151 EFREE
-156 FSRQY
+156 FSKQY
-161 SDLADKLITNAI
+161 SDLADKLITDAI

-185 MRYAFCSA
+185 IRYAFCSA

-219 RLIRQTEKPDN
+219 RLLRQNEKPDN
-230 AVRLQMA
+230 SVRLQMA

-243 GLEADAT
+243 GLEADAA
-250 DLINLIVREQSEAN
+250 DVINLIVREQTDASI
-264 LQVSGQS
+264 QVAGQS
-271 IQLPRSPAETP
+271 LSLPKNPEETP

-292 IRQSTGWLQPGGS
+292 IQQTTGWLQPGGS
-305 YRRTTSQPRGPAKF
+305 YRRSTNQPRGPAKF
-319 GYSWK
+319 GFSWK

-338 YNPLLMEYREPIER
+338 YNPLLTEYREPIER
-352 EAQRLLQRNSTI
+352 EAHRLLQRNSTI
-364 VPTAQPLVTGRLAI
+364 VPAAQPLVTGRLAI

-411 ERTSPNGN
+411 ERTNQNGDRN
-419 RDTAGRDPYAS
+419 MAARDGYAS

-443 LIRTNT
+443 MIRTNT

-469 TWTDDLGYGVGGNS
+469 TWTDDLGYGIGGIS

-493 AYDVETGLFKWEI
+493 AYDVETGLFKWEV
-506 GGQTQNSRQAA
+506 GGQTHNGGQAA

-558 TATGTTDATG
+558 TAATVTESTGDPAT
-568 NAPTA
+568 AT
-573 SSPNP
+573 SPNP

-584 ILTIPE
+584 ILTVPE

-660 IDTASVDM
+660 IDTVSVDM

-717 TITNDRIVLVGNQRV
+717 AITSDRIVLVGNQRV

-737 IDGSAI
+737 ADGSPI

-785 RQSHDL
+785 RQSQDL

-813 SYLAANTSEP
+813 AYLAANTSEP
-823 NSSLAQKAT
+823 DSSLAEKAT

-839 QSDAMDLL
+839 QRDAMELL

-892 TSADLATAPLLHS
+892 TSADLAAAPLLHS

-911 TDAAMIPGQL
+911 TDAAVIPGQL

-947 VAELTENIR
+947 VTELTENIR

-971 SGFLI
+971 TGFLI

-991 ASRTLE
+991 ASRTME
-997 EQQQIQESLRD
+997 EQQQIQESLRN
-1008 SSVDVLKSLPNDLLK
+1008 SSVEVLKSLPDELLK

-1037 LTLTTL
+1037 LTLDTL
-1043 ENSQMQTMDHQRW
+1043 EDPQMQTMDHQRW

-1064 EISQSSSLSAA
+1064 KISQSSSSTAA
-1075 PAATDLL
+1075 AAATDLL
-1082 TQWKSVNDESAIRSW
+1082 TQWKSVNDDSAIRSW
-1097 LRDLAQPID
+1097 LKDLAQPID
-1106 SNNLLHFQMVDRA
+1106 PSNLLHFQMADQT

-1124 LAAWQKSDAARTTQL
+1124 LAAWQKADDAATTKPPI
-1139 STDWGEAAKVEES
+1139 SWGDTAKVEES

-1195 CAYDAQGQIRWKTK
+1195 YAYDAHGQIRWKTK

-1221 GSQSYAVAYGHLL
+1221 GAQSYVVAYGHLL

-1242 IAVDPAHLN
+1242 IAIDPAHLN
-1251 AAGEPRELWRRNVE
+1251 AAGEPRELWRRNIE
-1265 RLAADTDLDNFRD
+1265 RLAADTDIDNFRD

-1320 LTGMRCWQTD
+1320 LTGMRSWQTD

-1350 GSRQIEVRSLV
+1350 GSRQIEARSLV

-1407 CVLFRLTAGKATVES
+1407 CVLFRLTAGKATVEC
-1422 RDLLTDTVK
+1422 RDLLTDTVT
-1431 WSIDLPQETV
+1431 WSVDLPQETV

-1477 VKSPRE
+1477 VKLPRE
-1483 LILQHS
+1483 LFLQHS

-1515 VYGRMYGIREN
+1515 VYGRMYGVREN

-1531 WDEALDHRHVRLAIS
+1531 WDEPLDHRHVRLAVS

-1555 PALLLLSRGEATN
+1555 PALLLLSRGGATN

-1598 TTLNMLWKHINAADQ
+1598 ITLNMLWKHINAADQ
-1613 QIQFSFDNRLVT
+1613 QIQFSFDSRIVT
-1625 LDFREAKE
+1625 LDFRKPEE

>member
-1 MNTRFRSQVSKT
+1 
-13 SLSEHDRIDLPENS
+13 
-27 AARSKRRKP
+27 
-36 SLNTHMKLNMTRQL
+36 MKLNMTRQL
-50 LLAMLICTTV
+50 LLAMLICTTGPLV
-60 SCFSAFGVQ
+60 SAFGVQ

-81 MIRETEELLAKES
+81 LIRETEESLAKES
-94 WLEAVEKLDQAWTMA
+94 WLEAVEMLDQAWTMA

-143 ALFRNAPE
+143 TLFRNAPE
-151 NFREE
+151 EFREE
-156 FSRQY
+156 FSKQY
-161 SDLADKLITNAI
+161 SDLADKLITDAI

-219 RLIRQTEKPDN
+219 RLLRHNEKPDN
-230 AVRLQMA
+230 SVRLQMA
-237 LCYSMA
+237 LCYSLA
-243 GLEADAT
+243 GLEADAA
-250 DLINLIVREQSEAN
+250 DLINLIVREQTDAN
-264 LQVSGQS
+264 IQVAGQS
-271 IQLPRSPAETP
+271 IPLPKSPAETP

-292 IRQSTGWLQPGGS
+292 IKQSTGWSQPGGS
-305 YRRTTSQPRGPAKF
+305 YRRSTSQPRGPAKF
-319 GYSWK
+319 GFSWK

-338 YNPLLMEYREPIER
+338 YNPLLAEYREPIER

-364 VPTAQPLVTGRLAI
+364 VPAAQPLVTGRLAI

-411 ERTSPNGN
+411 ERTNQNGERN
-419 RDTAGRDPYAS
+419 MAARDGYAS

-443 LIRTNT
+443 MIRTNT

-469 TWTDDLGYGVGGNS
+469 SWTDDFGYGIGGIS

-493 AYDVETGLFKWEI
+493 AYDVETGLFKWEV
-506 GGQTQNSRQAA
+506 GGQTQNGGQTA

-558 TATGTTDATG
+558 TTATATESTG
-568 NAPTA
+568 DPTAA

-584 ILTIPE
+584 ILTVPE

-639 GNIRTQELGGDNLV
+639 GNVRTQELGGDNLV

-732 AAFRT
+732 AAFST
-737 IDGSAI
+737 TDGSPI

-785 RQSHDL
+785 RQSQDL

-813 SYLAANTSEP
+813 AYLAANKSEP
-823 NSSLAQKAT
+823 DSSLAQKAT

-839 QSDAMDLL
+839 RTDAMQLL

-884 RIRELIEQ
+884 RIRELIDQ

-911 TDAAMIPGQL
+911 TDAAVIPSQL

-933 ELITRGMEASDDLP
+933 ELITRGMETSHDLS
-947 VAELTENIR
+947 VTELTENIR
-956 QLLREISTARREAVG
+956 QLLREISTARRETIG
-971 SGFLI
+971 SGFLL
-976 RNKATILCAGVRRAV
+976 RSKATILCAGIRRAV

-997 EQQQIQESLRD
+997 EQQQIQESLQD
-1008 SSVDVLKSLPNDLLK
+1008 SSVEVLKSLPDDDLK

-1037 LTLTTL
+1037 LTLATL
-1043 ENSQMQTMDHQRW
+1043 ENPQMQAMEHQRW

-1064 EISQSSSLSAA
+1064 QISQTSSSTAA
-1075 PAATDLL
+1075 AAATDLL
-1082 TQWKSVNDESAIRSW
+1082 TQWKSINDDSAIRSW
-1097 LRDLAQPID
+1097 FKDLARPID
-1106 SNNLLHFQMVDRA
+1106 PNNLLHFQMADPT

-1124 LAAWQKSDAARTTQL
+1124 VAAWQKSEDAATTKPPMA
-1139 STDWGEAAKVEES
+1139 WGDGAKVEES

-1172 PFFGPQG
+1172 PFLGPQG

-1195 CAYDAQGQIRWKTK
+1195 YAYDAQGQIRWKTK
-1209 TFGIPVENNYGY
+1209 TFGIPVENTYGY
-1221 GSQSYAVAYGHLL
+1221 GSQSYVVAYGHLL

-1242 IAVDPAHLN
+1242 IAIDPAHLTS
-1251 AAGEPRELWRRNVE
+1251 AGEPRELWRRNIE
-1265 RLAADTDLDNFRD
+1265 RLAADTDIDNFRD

-1298 VGPATPLGIPV
+1298 VGPATPLGVPV

-1315 IVLDP
+1315 FVMDP
-1320 LTGMRCWQTD
+1320 LTGARSWQAD

-1361 DGSVQ
+1361 DGSVR

-1477 VKSPRE
+1477 VKLPRE

-1489 SGHYVI
+1489 SGHYVV

-1515 VYGRMYGIREN
+1515 VYGRMYGVREN

-1531 WDEALDHRHVRLAIS
+1531 WDEPLDHRHVRLAVS

-1555 PALLLLSRGEATN
+1555 PALLLLSRGGATN

-1574 ATHYGARIID
+1574 ATHYGAKIID

-1598 TTLNMLWKHINAADQ
+1598 TTLNMLWKHINVADQ
-1613 QIQFSFDNRLVT
+1613 QIQFSFDNRIVT
-1625 LDFREAKE
+1625 LDFKKAEE